1 MKKTH
6 NIFIG
11 CYPNLGVSKVYKL
24 ACLYV
29 KLD

>member
-6 NIFIG
+6 NIFK
-11 CYPNLGVSKVYKL
+11 GVSKVYKL